1 MAHPS
6 KPYIRI
12 NQKDNVAI
20 ATGAS
25 GLAAGY
31 QLENGLTVKQ
41 TVPMGHKVALTNI
54 EKGEAVF
61 KYGVP
66 IGYAKYNLEAGE
78 WINESKMAIINPPEL
93 DALPSPEKRDT
104 PWPPLDGY
112 TFEGYRNPDGTAGTK
127 NVLALA
133 TSVQCVAGL
142 AEHLASRITKE
153 ILPKYPNVDGV
164 VALNHAYG
172 CGIAMDTPLAEI
184 PIRTLQNILKNPN
197 FGNQAMILGL
207 GCEKLR
213 PEQLVAEVQG
223 PAKSNIMYMQDT
235 GLNGFAEMVTHGMTL
250 AEEHLKQLN
259 ARQRKTCDASELVV
273 GMQCGGSDG
282 LSGITGNPVAGY
294 AADLIVRAGGSVMFS
309 EVTEVRDAVHLLSPR
324 TADPKVRESLIEQ
337 MKWYDDY
344 LKRGQADRSAN
355 PTPGNR
361 RGGLSN
367 VVEKAMGSVVK
378 SGSSTI
384 VDVIP
389 PGERVKKK
397 GLSFAATPA
406 SDFVCGTL
414 QLAAGMNM
422 HVFITGRGTPY
433 GLSMVPVIKVS
444 TNTILSSR
452 WHDLIDIDA
461 GQVATGQKSV
471 EEMGWELF
479 HYILDV
485 ASGRKQVACDRLGLH
500 NDLVLF
506 NPGPIT

>member
-1 MAHPS
+1 MTGQG
-6 KPYIRI
+6 KLYIRI
-12 NQKDNVAI
+12 NQNDNVAI
-20 ATGAS
+20 ATGTQ
-25 GLAAGY
+25 GLTAGF
-31 QLENGLTVKQ
+31 QMENGVVVKQ
-41 TVPMGHKVALTNI
+41 AVPMGHKVALADI
-54 EKGEAVF
+54 GKGKPIF
-61 KYGVP
+61 RYGVP
-66 IGYAKYNLEAGE
+66 IGCAKSDLEAGE
-78 WINESKMAIINPPEL
+78 WVNETKMALIEPPDL
-93 DALPSPEKRDT
+93 DALPYPDLERMSPAALE
-104 PWPPLDGY
+104 GY
-112 TFEGYRNPDGTAGTK
+112 TFEGYRNADGSTGTK
-127 NVLALA
+127 NVLAIT

-142 AEHLASRITKE
+142 AEHLAARITLE
-153 ILPKYPNVDGV
+153 LLPQFPNVDGV
-164 VALNHAYG
+164 VAINHAYG

-197 FGNQAMILGL
+197 FGNQVMILGL

-213 PEQLVAEVQG
+213 PEQLITEVLG
-223 PAKSNIMYMQDT
+223 PANQSIMYMQDT
-235 GLNGFAEMVTHGMTL
+235 GLSGFGEMVARGMSI
-250 AEEHLKQLN
+250 AGEHLKMLN
-259 ARQRKTCDASELVV
+259 GRKRETCAASELVV

-294 AADLIVRAGGSVMFS
+294 AADLVVRAGGSVMFS
-309 EVTEVRDAVHLLSPR
+309 EVTEVRDAIHLL
-324 TADPKVRESLIEQ
+324 TARAADQQVRLSLIEQ

-344 LKRGQADRSAN
+344 LRCGQADRSAN

-378 SGSSTI
+378 SGTSAI

-389 PGERVKKK
+389 PGEKLKKR

-444 TNTILSSR
+444 TNSMLSSR

-461 GQVATGQKSV
+461 GPVATGEKSV
-471 EEMGWELF
+471 EEMGWKLF
-479 HYILDV
+479 NYILEV
-485 ASGRKQVACDRLGLH
+485 ASGREQVACDRLGLN